1 MKDIAIIG
9 AGFSA
14 ATLSY
19 FLKKDLIFYEKSRG
33 VGGRCSTRRVDNIGL
48 FDHGLQYIKS
58 KNLEF
63 KNFLGDYTIWEGQFK
78 IFKNN
83 ELKEDL
89 NKERIIN
96 ENGNNTLI
104 KNLFKNKK
112 VFINKELISLDRK
125 NDYFQL
131 NFKDNTQE
139 NYNTVIISAPYQQA
153 FNLTKQFTENY
164 FAKLNFSMQP
174 NLTLMVA
181 FNKSLNLNLSAI
193 SFEDDDVLG
202 FAANEN
208 TKKKILINK
217 DLELWTI
224 QSSLKYAIKNIYEYR
239 NNKKSLMDEMLRS
252 FSVKL
257 KIDIKE
263 DNIQYFDIH
272 GWLYAYRTNLE
283 TDNCSWNLETAN
295 CYWNEDLRL
304 GICGDWF
311 SGGNAESA
319 FLNAKKLA
327 ELI

>member
-78 IFKNN
+78 IFKKN

-139 NYNTVIISAPYQQA
+139 NYKTVIISAPYQQT

>member
-9 AGFSA
+9 TGFSA
-14 ATLSY
+14 ATLGY
-19 FLKKDLIFYEKSRG
+19 FLQNDLDFYEKSRG
-33 VGGRCSTRRVDNIGL
+33 VGGRCSTRRVDNVGQ

-58 KNLEF
+58 ENNEF
-63 KNFLGDYTIWEGQFK
+63 KKFLGDHTIWQGNFK
-78 IFKNN
+78 IFQNDQ
-83 ELKEDL
+83 LKDDL

-96 ENGNNTLI
+96 KNGNNLLV
-104 KNLFKNKK
+104 KSLFKNKK
-112 VFINKELISLDRK
+112 VFVNKELKSLEKK
-125 NDYFQL
+125 NDYFLL

-139 NYNTVIISAPYQQA
+139 KYKTVIITAPYQQA
-153 FNLTKQFTENY
+153 YNLTKQFTENY
-164 FAKLNFSMQP
+164 FLKLNYNMQP

-193 SFEDDDVLG
+193 SFENDDVLG

-208 TKKKILINK
+208 TKKKSLINK

-239 NNKKSLMDEMLRS
+239 NNKPSLIDEMLKS

-257 KIDIKE
+257 KIDVKK
-263 DNIQYFDIH
+263 DNIHYSDIH
-272 GWLYAYRTNLE
+272 GWLYAYRTNSQ
-283 TDNCSWNLETAN
+283 TSDCSWNSDNAN
-295 CYWNEDLRL
+295 CYWNKDLRL

-319 FLNAKKLA
+319 FTNAKKLA
-327 ELI
+327 NLI

>member
-9 AGFSA
+9 TGFSA
-14 ATLSY
+14 ATIGY
-19 FLKKDLIFYEKSRG
+19 FLKNDLDFYEKSRG
-33 VGGRCSTRRVDNIGL
+33 VGGRCSTRRVDNVGL

-58 KNLEF
+58 ENNEF
-63 KNFLGDYTIWEGQFK
+63 KKFLGDHTVWQGNFK
-78 IFKNN
+78 IFQNDQ
-83 ELKEDL
+83 LKDDL

-96 ENGNNTLI
+96 ENGNNLLV

-112 VFINKELISLDRK
+112 VFVNKELKSLEKK
-125 NDYFQL
+125 NDYFLL

-139 NYNTVIISAPYQQA
+139 KYKTVIITVPYQQA
-153 FNLTKQFTENY
+153 YNLTKQFTENY
-164 FAKLNFSMQP
+164 FLKLNYNMQP

-181 FNKSLNLNLSAI
+181 FNKSLNLNISAI
-193 SFEDDDVLG
+193 SFENDDVLG

-208 TKKKILINK
+208 TKKKSLINK

-239 NNKKSLMDEMLRS
+239 NNKPSLIDEMLRS

-257 KIDIKE
+257 KIDIKK
-263 DNIQYFDIH
+263 DNIHYSDIH
-272 GWLYAYRTNLE
+272 GWLYAYSINS
-283 TDNCSWNLETAN
+283 DTAK
-295 CYWNEDLRL
+295 CYWDKDLRL

-319 FLNAKKLA
+319 FINAKHLA
-327 ELI
+327 NLI

>member
-83 ELKEDL
+83 ELKDDL

-131 NFKDNTQE
+131 NFKDNAQE
-139 NYNTVIISAPYQQA
+139 NYKTLIITAPYQQA

-193 SFEDDDVLG
+193 SFDDDDVLG

-283 TDNCSWNLETAN
+283 TDNCSWNLGTAN

>member
-139 NYNTVIISAPYQQA
+139 NYKTLIITAPYQQA

-181 FNKSLNLNLSAI
+181 FNKSLSLNLSAI
-193 SFEDDDVLG
+193 SFDDDDVLG

-283 TDNCSWNLETAN
+283 TDNCSWNLKTAN